1 MSTEI
6 VGYNKDTLLSML
18 HCRVV
23 EMKYRKADEEVR
35 ILRGTL
41 KEDLVP
47 KQVKAEDE
55 ESPSPNLV
63 TLWDIDAQGW
73 RSIRTDRIM
82 DVL

>member
-18 HCRVV
+18 RYRVV
-23 EMKYRKADEEVR
+23 ELKYQKENEEVR

-41 KEDLVP
+41 KEDLIP
-47 KQVKAEDE
+47 KQAK